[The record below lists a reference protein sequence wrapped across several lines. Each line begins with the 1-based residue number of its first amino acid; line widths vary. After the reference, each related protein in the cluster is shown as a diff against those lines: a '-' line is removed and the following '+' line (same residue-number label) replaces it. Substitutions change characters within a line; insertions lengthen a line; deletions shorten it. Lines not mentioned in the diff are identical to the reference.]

1 MKFDNWLGTFQIQIL
16 PLRSN
21 GVMFNLDSSLI
32 PVKLAEQ
39 LYQSYSS
46 SFYEAILWLWNG
58 ITKKGWS
65 VMQAISWNDCPF

>member
-1 MKFDNWLGTFQIQIL
+1 MKFDNWLGTFQTRIL

-32 PVKLAEQ
+32 PVKLAVQ

-46 SFYEAILWLWNG
+46 SFYEAILWL
-58 ITKKGWS
+58 
-65 VMQAISWNDCPF
+65 